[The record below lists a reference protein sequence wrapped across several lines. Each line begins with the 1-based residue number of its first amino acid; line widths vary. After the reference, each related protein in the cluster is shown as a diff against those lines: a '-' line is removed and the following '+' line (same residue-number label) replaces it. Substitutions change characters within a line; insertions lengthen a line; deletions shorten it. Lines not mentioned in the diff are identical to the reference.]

1 MRVRYSKYE
10 PGFDDL
16 SGADLMDMLQDF
28 LLDSGFNDPYNRYDP
43 DPNRSPTTEDLM
55 DALLEALMNQDRIPE
70 EWMQEA
76 RNAQNFQ
83 DTKLYRELQKL
94 MQRLQDEGFM
104 RMPTSDPGDP
114 AQGQGMQ
121 GEAQDTRLELTNKS
135 VDFLGLKSLR
145 NLLGA
150 LGKNNPGAH
159 ATRHYASGVE
169 TSGEIKPYE
178 FGDQP
183 TLNIGETL
191 KNMLLKGNGGLDL
204 GGIEE
209 SDLMVELSEYTAAMN
224 TVVLLDCSHSMIL
237 YGEDRFTPAKR
248 VALGL
253 AHLIRTQYPGD
264 QVRFGTFHDSAEEVP
279 LGKLPS
285 VQVGPYHT
293 NTAEGLKLA
302 RKLLRKM
309 GGEMKQ
315 IIMIT
320 DGKPSAL
327 TLPSGQIYKNAWG
340 LDPVILAETL
350 KEATMARKDGIPI
363 HTFMLARE
371 PELLAFVKKLTQIT
385 KGKAYMTTPGNIGRY
400 VLMDF
405 LTRKVSKN

>member
-16 SGADLMDMLQDF
+16 SGADLMDMIQDF
-28 LLDSGFNDPYNRYDP
+28 LMDSGFNDPYNRYQP
-43 DPNRSPTTEDLM
+43 DPNRAPTAEDLF
-55 DALLEALMNQDRIPE
+55 DALLQALLENDRVPE
-70 EWMQEA
+70 EWLEEA
-76 RNAQNFQ
+76 RNAKNQEN
-83 DTKLYRELQKL
+83 TRLYQEIQKL

-104 RMPTSDPGDP
+104 RLPGQDPTDPS
-114 AQGQGMQ
+114 QGQGMQ
-121 GEAQDTRLELTNKS
+121 GESQDTRLELTNKS

-145 NLLGA
+145 SLLGA
-150 LGKNNPGAH
+150 LGKNAPGAH
-159 ATRHYASGVE
+159 VTRHYASGVE
-169 TSGEIKPYE
+169 SSGETKTYE

-183 TLNIGETL
+183 NLNIGETL
-191 KNMLLKGNGGLDL
+191 KNLVTKGLDNL
-204 GGIEE
+204 EE
-209 SDLMVELSEYTAAMN
+209 SDMVIELSEYTASMN

-253 AHLIRTQYPGD
+253 SHLIRTQYPGD
-264 QVRFGTFHDSAEEVP
+264 QVRFGVFHDSAEEVP
-279 LGKLPS
+279 LGRLPT

-302 RKLLRKM
+302 RKILKKM
-309 GGEMKQ
+309 SGEMKQ

-350 KEATMARKDGIPI
+350 KEATLARKEGIPI

-405 LTRKVSKN
+405 LNRKVSRN

>member
-16 SGADLMDMLQDF
+16 TGAELMEMIQDF
-28 LLDSGFNDPYNRYDP
+28 LMDSGFSDPYNRYQP
-43 DPNRSPTTEDLM
+43 DPNRRPTAEDLY
-55 DALLEALMNQDRIPE
+55 DALLQALLEQGRIPE
-70 EWMQEA
+70 EWLREA
-76 RNAQNFQ
+76 RFANRKEE
-83 DTKLYRELQKL
+83 TRLYQEIQKL
-94 MQRLQDEGFM
+94 IQRLQDEGYI
-104 RMPTSDPGDP
+104 RLSD
-114 AQGQGMQ
+114 AETAYQGTQ
-121 GEAQDTRLELTNKS
+121 GEVQETRLELTNKS

-145 NLLGA
+145 SLLGS
-150 LGKNNPGAH
+150 LGKNAPGAH
-159 ATRHYASGVE
+159 FTRHYASGVE
-169 TSGEIKPYE
+169 SSGETKPYE

-183 TLNIGETL
+183 NLNIGETL
-191 KNMLLKGNGGLDL
+191 KQVVMKGLEN
-204 GGIEE
+204 IEE
-209 SDLMVELSEYTAAMN
+209 RDLVIELAEYTAAMN

-264 QVRFGTFHDSAEEVP
+264 QVRFGIFHDSAEEVP
-279 LGKLPS
+279 LGRLPT

-293 NTAEGLKLA
+293 NTAEGLRLA
-302 RKLLRKM
+302 RKMLRKM
-309 GGEMKQ
+309 SGEMKQ

-350 KEATMARKDGIPI
+350 KEAVLARKEGIPI

-371 PELLAFVKKLTQIT
+371 PELLAFVKKITQIT
-385 KGKAYMTTPGNIGRY
+385 KGKAYLTTPANIGRY

-405 LTRKVSKN
+405 LNRKVSRN

>member
-16 SGADLMDMLQDF
+16 TASELMDMLEDF
-28 LLDSGFNDPYNRYDP
+28 LLDSGFSDPYNRYDP
-43 DPNRSPTTEDLM
+43 DPDRQPSMEDLY
-55 DALLEALMNQDRIPE
+55 DALLQALLEQDRIPE
-70 EWMQEA
+70 EWLREA
-76 RNAQNFQ
+76 RFADRKE
-83 DTKLYRELQKL
+83 DTRLYREIQKL
-94 MQRLQDEGFM
+94 IQRLREEGFIQ
-104 RMPTSDPGDP
+104 P
-114 AQGQGMQ
+114 QGQETLEPSTGMGQQ
-121 GEAQDTRLELTNKS
+121 GQAQDVRIELTQKS
-135 VDFLGLKSLR
+135 VDFLGLRSLR
-145 NLLGA
+145 SLMGA

-169 TSGEIKPYE
+169 SSGETKPYE

-183 TLNIGETL
+183 NFNVGETL
-191 KNMLLKGNGGLDL
+191 KRVAVKGVENLEEGDL
-204 GGIEE
+204 V
-209 SDLMVELSEYTAAMN
+209 VELAEYTAAMN

-253 AHLIRTQYPGD
+253 SHLIRTQYPGD
-264 QVRFGTFHDSAEEVP
+264 QVRFGIFHDSAEEVP
-279 LGKLPS
+279 LGRLPT

-293 NTAEGLKLA
+293 NTAEGIKLA
-302 RKLLRKM
+302 RKMLKKM

-350 KEATMARKDGIPI
+350 KEATLARKEGIPI

-371 PELLAFVKKLTQIT
+371 PELLAFVKKITQIT
-385 KGKAYMTTPGNIGRY
+385 KGKAYLTTPGNIGKY
-400 VLMDF
+400 VLLDF

>member
-10 PGFDDL
+10 ASFDDL
-16 SGADLMDMLQDF
+16 TSAELMDMLEDF
-28 LLDSGFNDPYNRYDP
+28 LLDSGFSDPYNRYQPDP
-43 DPNRSPTTEDLM
+43 DRAPTLEDLY
-55 DALLEALMNQDRIPE
+55 DALLQALLEQDRIPE
-70 EWMQEA
+70 EWLREA
-76 RNAQNFQ
+76 RFANRKE
-83 DTKLYRELQKL
+83 DTRLYREIQKL
-94 MQRLQDEGFM
+94 IQRLQDEGFI
-104 RMPTSDPGDP
+104 RLPGDDP
-114 AQGQGMQ
+114 TDPNQGQGMQ
-121 GEAQDTRLELTNKS
+121 GEAQQTRLELTNKS
-135 VDFLGLKSLR
+135 VDFLGLRALRSLM
-145 NLLGA
+145 GA

-169 TSGEIKPYE
+169 ASGETKPYG

-183 TLNIGETL
+183 NLNVSETL
-191 KNMLLKGNGGLDL
+191 KRAAMKGMENLEEEDL
-204 GGIEE
+204 IIE
-209 SDLMVELSEYTAAMN
+209 LAEYTAAMN

-253 AHLIRTQYPGD
+253 SHLIRTQYPGD
-264 QVRFGTFHDSAEEVP
+264 QVRFGIFHDSAEEVP
-279 LGKLPS
+279 LGRLPT

-293 NTAEGLKLA
+293 NTAEGIKLA

-309 GGEMKQ
+309 GGEMRQ

-350 KEATMARKDGIPI
+350 KEATLARKEGIPI

-385 KGKAYMTTPGNIGRY
+385 RGKAYLTTPANIGRY

-405 LTRKVSKN
+405 LTRKISRN

>member
-10 PGFDDL
+10 ASLDDL
-16 SGADLMDMLQDF
+16 TSSELMDMLEDF
-28 LLDSGFNDPYNRYDP
+28 LLDSGFSDPYNRYQPDP
-43 DPNRSPTTEDLM
+43 DRQPTLEDLM
-55 DALLEALMNQDRIPE
+55 DALLQSLLEQDRIPE
-70 EWMQEA
+70 EWLQEA
-76 RNAQNFQ
+76 RNARERQN
-83 DTKLYRELQKL
+83 TRLYQELQKL
-94 MQRLQDEGFM
+94 IRRLQDEGFI
-104 RMPTSDPGDP
+104 RLSGNDPTDP

-121 GEAQDTRLELTNKS
+121 GEAQETRLELTNKS
-135 VDFLGLKSLR
+135 VDFLGLRSLR
-145 NLLGA
+145 SLMGA
-150 LGKNNPGAH
+150 LGKNNPGTH

-169 TSGEIKPYE
+169 ASGETKPYE

-183 TLNIGETL
+183 NLNVSETL
-191 KNMLLKGNGGLDL
+191 KRAAMKGMEKLEEEDL
-204 GGIEE
+204 IIE
-209 SDLMVELSEYTAAMN
+209 LAEYTAAMN

-253 AHLIRTQYPGD
+253 SHLIRTQYPGD
-264 QVRFGTFHDSAEEVP
+264 QVRFGIFHDSAEEVP
-279 LGKLPS
+279 LGRLPT

-293 NTAEGLKLA
+293 NTAEGIKLA

-309 GGEMKQ
+309 GGEMRQ

-350 KEATMARKDGIPI
+350 KEATLARKEGIPI

-385 KGKAYMTTPGNIGRY
+385 RGKAYLTTPANIGRY

-405 LTRKVSKN
+405 LTRKISRN

>member
-28 LLDSGFNDPYNRYDP
+28 LMDSGFSDPYNRYQPDP
-43 DPNRSPTTEDLM
+43 DRAPTAEDLF
-55 DALLEALMNQDRIPE
+55 DALLQALLENDRVPE
-70 EWMQEA
+70 EWLEEA
-76 RNAQNFQ
+76 RQARNPEN
-83 DTKLYRELQKL
+83 TRLYQEIQKL
-94 MQRLQDEGFM
+94 MQRLQDEGFI
-104 RMPTSDPGDP
+104 RLPGQDPTDP

-121 GEAQDTRLELTNKS
+121 GESQETRLELTNKS

-145 NLLGA
+145 TLLGA
-150 LGKNNPGAH
+150 LGKNAPGAH

-169 TSGEIKPYE
+169 SSGETNPYE

-183 TLNIGETL
+183 NLNLSETL
-191 KNMLLKGNGGLDL
+191 KSVVMKGLENL
-204 GGIEE
+204 EE
-209 SDLMVELSEYTAAMN
+209 SDMVIELSEYTASMN

-264 QVRFGTFHDSAEEVP
+264 QVRFGVFHDSAEEVP
-279 LGKLPS
+279 LGKLPM

-302 RKLLRKM
+302 RKILKKM

-350 KEATMARKDGIPI
+350 KEATLARKEGIPI

-385 KGKAYMTTPGNIGRY
+385 KGKAYMTTPANIGRY

-405 LTRKVSKN
+405 LNRKVSRN

>member
-16 SGADLMDMLQDF
+16 TASELMDMLEDF

-43 DPNRSPTTEDLM
+43 DPDRQPSMEDLY
-55 DALLEALMNQDRIPE
+55 DALLQALLEQDRIPE
-70 EWMQEA
+70 EWLREA
-76 RNAQNFQ
+76 RFA
-83 DTKLYRELQKL
+83 DRKEDSRLYREIQKL
-94 MQRLQDEGFM
+94 IQRLREEGFIQ
-104 RMPTSDPGDP
+104 
-114 AQGQGMQ
+114 QGQETLDPSTGMGQQ
-121 GEAQDTRLELTNKS
+121 GEAQDARIELTQKS
-135 VDFLGLKSLR
+135 VDFLGLRSLR
-145 NLLGA
+145 SLMGA

-169 TSGEIKPYE
+169 SSGETKSYE

-183 TLNIGETL
+183 NFNVGETL
-191 KNMLLKGNGGLDL
+191 KRVVVKGVENLEEHDL
-204 GGIEE
+204 V
-209 SDLMVELSEYTAAMN
+209 VELAEYTAAMN

-253 AHLIRTQYPGD
+253 SHLIRTQYPGD
-264 QVRFGTFHDSAEEVP
+264 QVRFGVFHDSAEEVP
-279 LGKLPS
+279 LGKLPT

-293 NTAEGLKLA
+293 NTAEGIKLA
-302 RKLLRKM
+302 RKMLKKM

-350 KEATMARKDGIPI
+350 KEATLARKEGVPI

-371 PELLAFVKKLTQIT
+371 SELLAFVKKITQIT
-385 KGKAYMTTPGNIGRY
+385 KGKAYLTTPGNIGKY
-400 VLMDF
+400 VLLDF

>member
-16 SGADLMDMLQDF
+16 TASELMDMLEDF

-43 DPNRSPTTEDLM
+43 DPDRQPSMEDLY
-55 DALLEALMNQDRIPE
+55 DALLQALLEQDRIPE
-70 EWMQEA
+70 EWLREA
-76 RNAQNFQ
+76 RFADRKE
-83 DTKLYRELQKL
+83 DTRLYREIQKL
-94 MQRLQDEGFM
+94 IQRLREEGFIQ
-104 RMPTSDPGDP
+104 
-114 AQGQGMQ
+114 QGQETLDPSTGMGQQ
-121 GEAQDTRLELTNKS
+121 GEAQDARIELTQKS
-135 VDFLGLKSLR
+135 VDFLGLRSLR
-145 NLLGA
+145 SLMGA

-169 TSGEIKPYE
+169 SSGETKSYE

-183 TLNIGETL
+183 NFNVGETL
-191 KNMLLKGNGGLDL
+191 KRVVVKGVENLEEHDL
-204 GGIEE
+204 
-209 SDLMVELSEYTAAMN
+209 VAELAEYTAAMN

-253 AHLIRTQYPGD
+253 SHLIRTQYPGD
-264 QVRFGTFHDSAEEVP
+264 QVRFGVFHDSAEEVP
-279 LGKLPS
+279 LGKLPT

-293 NTAEGLKLA
+293 NTAEGIKLA
-302 RKLLRKM
+302 RKMLKKM

-350 KEATMARKDGIPI
+350 KEATLARKEGVPI

-371 PELLAFVKKLTQIT
+371 SELLAFVKKITQIT
-385 KGKAYMTTPGNIGRY
+385 KGKAYLTTPGNIGKY
-400 VLMDF
+400 VLLDF

>member
-16 SGADLMDMLQDF
+16 TGAELMEMIQDF
-28 LLDSGFNDPYNRYDP
+28 LMDSGFSDPYNRYQP
-43 DPNRSPTTEDLM
+43 DPNRRPTAEDLY
-55 DALLEALMNQDRIPE
+55 DALLQALLEQGRIPE
-70 EWMQEA
+70 EWLREA
-76 RNAQNFQ
+76 RFANRKEE
-83 DTKLYRELQKL
+83 TRLYQEIQKL
-94 MQRLQDEGFM
+94 IQRLQDEGYI
-104 RMPTSDPGDP
+104 RLSDAETAD
-114 AQGQGMQ
+114 QGMQ
-121 GEAQDTRLELTNKS
+121 GEVQETRLELTNKS

-145 NLLGA
+145 SLLGS
-150 LGKNNPGAH
+150 LGKNAPGAH
-159 ATRHYASGVE
+159 FTRHYASGVE
-169 TSGEIKPYE
+169 SSGETKPYE

-183 TLNIGETL
+183 NLNIGETL
-191 KNMLLKGNGGLDL
+191 KQVVMKGLEN
-204 GGIEE
+204 IEE
-209 SDLMVELSEYTAAMN
+209 RDLVIELAEYTAAMN

-264 QVRFGTFHDSAEEVP
+264 QVRFGIFHDSAEEVP
-279 LGKLPS
+279 LGRLPT

-293 NTAEGLKLA
+293 NTAEGLRLA
-302 RKLLRKM
+302 RKMLRKM
-309 GGEMKQ
+309 SGEMKQ

-350 KEATMARKDGIPI
+350 KEAVLARKEGIPI

-371 PELLAFVKKLTQIT
+371 PELLAFVKKITQIT
-385 KGKAYMTTPGNIGRY
+385 KGKAYLTTPANIGRY

-405 LTRKVSKN
+405 LNRKVSRN

>member
-16 SGADLMDMLQDF
+16 TGADLMEMIQDF
-28 LLDSGFNDPYNRYDP
+28 LMDSGFSDPYNRYQP
-43 DPNRSPTTEDLM
+43 DPNRTPTAEDLY
-55 DALLEALMNQDRIPE
+55 DALLQALLEQGRIPE
-70 EWMQEA
+70 EWLREA
-76 RNAQNFQ
+76 RFANRKEE
-83 DTKLYRELQKL
+83 TRLYREIQKL
-94 MQRLQDEGFM
+94 IQRLQDEGYI
-104 RMPTSDPGDP
+104 RLSDAETAD
-114 AQGQGMQ
+114 QGMQ
-121 GEAQDTRLELTNKS
+121 GEVQETRLELTNKS

-145 NLLGA
+145 SLLGS
-150 LGKNNPGAH
+150 LGKNAPGAH
-159 ATRHYASGVE
+159 FTRYYASGVE
-169 TSGEIKPYE
+169 SSGETKPYE

-183 TLNIGETL
+183 NLNIGETL
-191 KNMLLKGNGGLDL
+191 KQVVMKGLEN
-204 GGIEE
+204 IEE
-209 SDLMVELSEYTAAMN
+209 RDLVIELAEYTAAMN

-264 QVRFGTFHDSAEEVP
+264 QVRFGIFHDSAEEVP
-279 LGKLPS
+279 LGRLPT

-293 NTAEGLKLA
+293 NTAEGLRLA
-302 RKLLRKM
+302 RKMLRKM
-309 GGEMKQ
+309 SGEMKQ

-350 KEATMARKDGIPI
+350 KEAVLARKEGIPI

-371 PELLAFVKKLTQIT
+371 PELLAFVKKITQIT
-385 KGKAYMTTPGNIGRY
+385 KGKAYLTTPANIGRY

-405 LTRKVSKN
+405 LNRKVSRN

>member
-16 SGADLMDMLQDF
+16 SGSDLMDMIQDF
-28 LLDSGFNDPYNRYDP
+28 LMDSGFSDPYNRYQP
-43 DPNRSPTTEDLM
+43 DPNRAPTAEDLF
-55 DALLEALMNQDRIPE
+55 DALLQALLENDRVPE
-70 EWMQEA
+70 DWLEEA
-76 RNAQNFQ
+76 RNAKNQEN
-83 DTKLYRELQKL
+83 TRLYQEIQKL
-94 MQRLQDEGFM
+94 MQRLQDEGFI
-104 RMPTSDPGDP
+104 RLPGQDPTDPS
-114 AQGQGMQ
+114 QGQGMQ
-121 GEAQDTRLELTNKS
+121 GESQETRLELTNKS

-145 NLLGA
+145 SLLGA
-150 LGKNNPGAH
+150 LGKNAPGAH
-159 ATRHYASGVE
+159 VTRHYASGVE
-169 TSGEIKPYE
+169 SSGETKPYE

-183 TLNIGETL
+183 NLNIGETL
-191 KNMLLKGNGGLDL
+191 KNVVTKGLDNL
-204 GGIEE
+204 EE
-209 SDLMVELSEYTAAMN
+209 GDMVIELSEYTASMN

-253 AHLIRTQYPGD
+253 SHLIRTQYPGD
-264 QVRFGTFHDSAEEVP
+264 QVRFGVFHDSAEEVP
-279 LGKLPS
+279 LGRLPT
-285 VQVGPYHT
+285 VQVGPFHT

-302 RKLLRKM
+302 RKMLKKM
-309 GGEMKQ
+309 SGEMKQ

-350 KEATMARKDGIPI
+350 KEATMARKEGIPI

-405 LTRKVSKN
+405 LNRKVSRN

>member
-16 SGADLMDMLQDF
+16 TGADLMEMLQDF
-28 LLDSGFNDPYNRYDP
+28 LMDSGFSDPYNRYQP
-43 DPNRSPTTEDLM
+43 DPNRVPTLEDLY
-55 DALLEALMNQDRIPE
+55 DALLQALMEQGRIPE
-70 EWMQEA
+70 EWLREA
-76 RNAQNFQ
+76 RFANRKEE
-83 DTKLYRELQKL
+83 TRLYREIQKL
-94 MQRLQDEGFM
+94 IQRLQDEGYI
-104 RMPTSDPGDP
+104 RLPGTEP
-114 AQGQGMQ
+114 PMGQGYQ
-121 GEAQDTRLELTNKS
+121 GEAQEVRIELTNKS

-145 NLLGA
+145 ALLGS
-150 LGKNNPGAH
+150 LGKNAPGAH
-159 ATRHYASGVE
+159 PTRHYASGVE
-169 TSGEIKPYE
+169 SSGETKPYE

-183 TLNIGETL
+183 NLHIGETL
-191 KNMLLKGNGGLDL
+191 KNVVMKGLENLAPEDL
-204 GGIEE
+204 V
-209 SDLMVELSEYTAAMN
+209 VELSEYTAAMN

-264 QVRFGTFHDSAEEVP
+264 QVRFCIFHDSAEEVP
-279 LGKLPS
+279 LGRLPT

-293 NTAEGLKLA
+293 NTAEGLRLA

-309 GGEMKQ
+309 SGEMKQ

-350 KEATMARKDGIPI
+350 KEATLARKEGIPI

-371 PELLAFVKKLTQIT
+371 PELLAFVKKITQIT
-385 KGKAYMTTPGNIGRY
+385 RGKAYLTTPANIGKY

-405 LTRKVSKN
+405 LNRKVSRN

>member
-16 SGADLMDMLQDF
+16 TGADLMEMIQDF
-28 LLDSGFNDPYNRYDP
+28 LMDSGFSDPYNRYQP
-43 DPNRSPTTEDLM
+43 DPNRTPTAEDLY
-55 DALLEALMNQDRIPE
+55 DALLQALLEQGRIPE
-70 EWMQEA
+70 EWLREA
-76 RNAQNFQ
+76 RFANRKEE
-83 DTKLYRELQKL
+83 TRLYREIQKL
-94 MQRLQDEGFM
+94 IQRLQDEGYI
-104 RMPTSDPGDP
+104 RLSDAETAD
-114 AQGQGMQ
+114 QGMQ
-121 GEAQDTRLELTNKS
+121 GEVQETRLELTNKS

-145 NLLGA
+145 SLLGS
-150 LGKNNPGAH
+150 LGKNAPGAH
-159 ATRHYASGVE
+159 FTRHYASGVE
-169 TSGEIKPYE
+169 SSGETKPYE

-183 TLNIGETL
+183 NLNIGETL
-191 KNMLLKGNGGLDL
+191 KQVVMKGLEN
-204 GGIEE
+204 IEE
-209 SDLMVELSEYTAAMN
+209 RDLAIELAEYTAAMN

-264 QVRFGTFHDSAEEVP
+264 QVRFGIFHDSAEEVP
-279 LGKLPS
+279 LGRLPT

-293 NTAEGLKLA
+293 NTAEGLRLA
-302 RKLLRKM
+302 RKMLRKM
-309 GGEMKQ
+309 SGEMKQ

-350 KEATMARKDGIPI
+350 KEAVLARKEGIPI

-371 PELLAFVKKLTQIT
+371 PELLAFVKKITQIT
-385 KGKAYMTTPGNIGRY
+385 KGKAYLTTPANIGRY

-405 LTRKVSKN
+405 LNRKVSRN

>member
-16 SGADLMDMLQDF
+16 TGADLMEMIQDF
-28 LLDSGFNDPYNRYDP
+28 LMDSGFSDPYNRYQP
-43 DPNRSPTTEDLM
+43 DPNRTPTAEDLY
-55 DALLEALMNQDRIPE
+55 DALLQALLEQGRIPE
-70 EWMQEA
+70 EWLREA
-76 RNAQNFQ
+76 RFANRKEE
-83 DTKLYRELQKL
+83 TRLYREIQKL
-94 MQRLQDEGFM
+94 IQRLQDEGYI
-104 RMPTSDPGDP
+104 RLSDAETAD
-114 AQGQGMQ
+114 QGMQ
-121 GEAQDTRLELTNKS
+121 GEVQETRLELTNKS

-145 NLLGA
+145 SLLGS
-150 LGKNNPGAH
+150 LGKNAPGAH
-159 ATRHYASGVE
+159 FTRHYASGVE
-169 TSGEIKPYE
+169 SSGETKPYE

-183 TLNIGETL
+183 NLNIGETL
-191 KNMLLKGNGGLDL
+191 KQVVMKGLEN
-204 GGIEE
+204 IEE
-209 SDLMVELSEYTAAMN
+209 RDLVIELAEYTAAMN

-264 QVRFGTFHDSAEEVP
+264 RVRFGIFHDSAEEVP
-279 LGKLPS
+279 LGRLPT

-293 NTAEGLKLA
+293 NTAEGLRLA
-302 RKLLRKM
+302 RKMLRKM
-309 GGEMKQ
+309 SGEMKQ

-350 KEATMARKDGIPI
+350 KEAVLARKEGIPI

-371 PELLAFVKKLTQIT
+371 PELLAFVKKITQIT
-385 KGKAYMTTPGNIGRY
+385 KGKAYLTTPANIGRY

-405 LTRKVSKN
+405 LNRKVSRN

>member
-16 SGADLMDMLQDF
+16 TGAELMEMIQDF
-28 LLDSGFNDPYNRYDP
+28 LMDSGFSDPYNRYQP
-43 DPNRSPTTEDLM
+43 DPNRRPTAEDLY
-55 DALLEALMNQDRIPE
+55 DALLQALLEQGRIPE
-70 EWMQEA
+70 EWLREA
-76 RNAQNFQ
+76 RFANRKEE
-83 DTKLYRELQKL
+83 TRLYQEIQKL
-94 MQRLQDEGFM
+94 IQRLQDEGYI
-104 RMPTSDPGDP
+104 RLSD
-114 AQGQGMQ
+114 AETAYQGTQ
-121 GEAQDTRLELTNKS
+121 GEVQETRLELTNKS

-145 NLLGA
+145 SLLGS
-150 LGKNNPGAH
+150 LGKNAPGAH
-159 ATRHYASGVE
+159 FTRHYASGVE
-169 TSGEIKPYE
+169 SSGETKPYE

-183 TLNIGETL
+183 NLNIGETL
-191 KNMLLKGNGGLDL
+191 KQVVMKGLEN
-204 GGIEE
+204 IEE
-209 SDLMVELSEYTAAMN
+209 RDLVIELAEYTAAMN

-264 QVRFGTFHDSAEEVP
+264 QVSFGIFHDSAEEVP
-279 LGKLPS
+279 LGRLPT

-293 NTAEGLKLA
+293 NTAEGLRLA
-302 RKLLRKM
+302 RKMLRKM
-309 GGEMKQ
+309 SGEMKQ

-327 TLPSGQIYKNAWG
+327 TLPSGQIHKNAWG

-350 KEATMARKDGIPI
+350 KEAVLARKEGIPI

-371 PELLAFVKKLTQIT
+371 PELLAFVKKITQIT
-385 KGKAYMTTPGNIGRY
+385 KGKAYLTTPANIGRY

-405 LTRKVSKN
+405 LNRKVSRN

>member
-16 SGADLMDMLQDF
+16 TGADLMDMIQDF
-28 LLDSGFNDPYNRYDP
+28 LMDSGFSDPYNRYQPDP
-43 DPNRSPTTEDLM
+43 DRTPTAEDLY
-55 DALLEALMNQDRIPE
+55 DALLQALLEQGRIPE
-70 EWMQEA
+70 EWLREA
-76 RNAQNFQ
+76 RFANRKEE
-83 DTKLYRELQKL
+83 TRLYREIQKL
-94 MQRLQDEGFM
+94 IQRLQDEGYI
-104 RMPTSDPGDP
+104 RLSDAETAD
-114 AQGQGMQ
+114 QGMR

-145 NLLGA
+145 TLLGS
-150 LGKNNPGAH
+150 LGKNAPGAH
-159 ATRHYASGVE
+159 VTRHFASGVE
-169 TSGEIKPYE
+169 SSGETKPYE

-183 TLNIGETL
+183 NINIGETL
-191 KNMLLKGNGGLDL
+191 KQVVMKGLEN
-204 GGIEE
+204 IEE
-209 SDLMVELSEYTAAMN
+209 RDLTIELSEYTAAMN

-264 QVRFGTFHDSAEEVP
+264 QVRFGVFHDSAEEVP
-279 LGKLPS
+279 LGRLPT

-293 NTAEGLKLA
+293 NTAEGLRLA
-302 RKLLRKM
+302 RKMLKKM
-309 GGEMKQ
+309 SGEMKQ

-350 KEATMARKDGIPI
+350 KEATLARKEGIPI

-385 KGKAYMTTPGNIGRY
+385 KGKAYLTTPGNIGRY

-405 LTRKVSKN
+405 LNRKVSRN

>member
-16 SGADLMDMLQDF
+16 TGSDLMDMLQDF
-28 LLDSGFNDPYNRYDP
+28 LMDSGFNDPYNRYEP
-43 DPNRSPTTEDLM
+43 DPNRQPSMEDMM
-55 DALLEALMNQDRIPE
+55 DALLQALLEQDRIPE
-70 EWMQEA
+70 EWLQEA

-83 DTKLYRELQKL
+83 DTKLYQELQKL
-94 MQRLQDEGFM
+94 MQRMQDEGFI
-104 RMPTSDPGDP
+104 RPQGDP
-114 AQGQGMQ
+114 NDSQGQGMQ
-121 GEAQDTRLELTNKS
+121 GEASETKLELTNKS

-145 NLLGA
+145 SLLGS
-150 LGKNNPGAH
+150 LGKNAPGAH

-169 TSGEIKPYE
+169 SSGETKAYE

-183 TLNIGETL
+183 TLNITETL
-191 KNMLLKGNGGLDL
+191 KNAVMKGMDNM
-204 GGIEE
+204 EA
-209 SDLMVELSEYTAAMN
+209 SDMVVELSEYTAAMN
-224 TVVLLDCSHSMIL
+224 TVLLLDCSHSMIL

-264 QVRFGTFHDSAEEVP
+264 QVKFATFHDSAEEIP
-279 LGKLPS
+279 WGKLPS

-302 RKLLRKM
+302 RKMLKKM
-309 GGEMKQ
+309 SGEMKQ

-350 KEATMARKDGIPI
+350 KEATLARKEGIPI

-405 LTRKVSKN
+405 LNRKVSRN

>member
-16 SGADLMDMLQDF
+16 TGSDLMDMLQDF
-28 LLDSGFNDPYNRYDP
+28 LMDSGFNDPYNRYEP
-43 DPNRSPTTEDLM
+43 DPNRQPSMEDMM
-55 DALLEALMNQDRIPE
+55 DALLQALLEQDRIPE
-70 EWMQEA
+70 EWLQEA
-76 RNAQNFQ
+76 RNSQNFQ
-83 DTKLYRELQKL
+83 DTKLYQELQKL
-94 MQRLQDEGFM
+94 MQRMQDEGFI
-104 RMPTSDPGDP
+104 RPQGDP
-114 AQGQGMQ
+114 ADAQGQGMQ
-121 GEAQDTRLELTNKS
+121 GEAGETKLELTNKS

-145 NLLGA
+145 SLLGS
-150 LGKNNPGAH
+150 LGKNAPGAH

-169 TSGEIKPYE
+169 SSGETKPYE

-183 TLNIGETL
+183 TLNITETL
-191 KNMLLKGNGGLDL
+191 KNAVMKGMDNMEAAD
-204 GGIEE
+204 
-209 SDLMVELSEYTAAMN
+209 MVVELSEYTAAMN
-224 TVVLLDCSHSMIL
+224 TVLLLDCSHSMIL

-264 QVRFGTFHDSAEEVP
+264 QVKFATFHDSAEEIP
-279 LGKLPS
+279 WGRLPS

-302 RKLLRKM
+302 RKMLKKM
-309 GGEMKQ
+309 SGEMKQ

-350 KEATMARKDGIPI
+350 KEATLARKEGIPI

-405 LTRKVSKN
+405 LNRKVSRN

>member
-10 PGFDDL
+10 ASLDDL
-16 SGADLMDMLQDF
+16 TSSELMDMLEDF
-28 LLDSGFNDPYNRYDP
+28 LLDSGFSDPYNRYQPDP
-43 DPNRSPTTEDLM
+43 DRQPTLEDLM
-55 DALLEALMNQDRIPE
+55 DALLQSLLEQDRIPE
-70 EWMQEA
+70 EWLQEA
-76 RNAQNFQ
+76 RNTRERQN
-83 DTKLYRELQKL
+83 TRLYQELQKL
-94 MQRLQDEGFM
+94 IQRLQDEGFI
-104 RMPTSDPGDP
+104 RLGNDPTDP

-121 GEAQDTRLELTNKS
+121 GEAQETRLELTNKS
-135 VDFLGLKSLR
+135 VDFLGLRSLR
-145 NLLGA
+145 SLMGA

-169 TSGEIKPYE
+169 ASGETKPYE

-183 TLNIGETL
+183 NLNVSETL
-191 KNMLLKGNGGLDL
+191 KRAAMKGMENLEEEDL
-204 GGIEE
+204 IIE
-209 SDLMVELSEYTAAMN
+209 LAEYTAAMN

-253 AHLIRTQYPGD
+253 SHLIRTQYPGD
-264 QVRFGTFHDSAEEVP
+264 QVRFGIFHDSAEEVP
-279 LGKLPS
+279 LGRLPT

-293 NTAEGLKLA
+293 NTAEGIKLA

-309 GGEMKQ
+309 GGEMRQ

-350 KEATMARKDGIPI
+350 KEATLARKEGIPI

-385 KGKAYMTTPGNIGRY
+385 RGKAYLTTPANIGRY

-405 LTRKVSKN
+405 LTRKISRN

>member
-28 LLDSGFNDPYNRYDP
+28 LMDSGFSDPYNRYQPDP
-43 DPNRSPTTEDLM
+43 DRAPTAEDLF
-55 DALLEALMNQDRIPE
+55 DALLQALLENDRVPE
-70 EWMQEA
+70 EWLEEVRQA
-76 RNAQNFQ
+76 RNPEN
-83 DTKLYRELQKL
+83 TRLYQEIQKL
-94 MQRLQDEGFM
+94 MQRLQDEGFI
-104 RMPTSDPGDP
+104 RLPGQDPTDP

-121 GEAQDTRLELTNKS
+121 GESQETRLELTNKS

-145 NLLGA
+145 TLLGA
-150 LGKNNPGAH
+150 LGKNAPGAH

-169 TSGEIKPYE
+169 SSGETKPYE

-183 TLNIGETL
+183 NLNLSETL
-191 KNMLLKGNGGLDL
+191 KSVVMKGLENL
-204 GGIEE
+204 EE
-209 SDLMVELSEYTAAMN
+209 SDMVIELSEYTASMN

-264 QVRFGTFHDSAEEVP
+264 QVRFGVFHDSAEEVP
-279 LGKLPS
+279 LGKLPM

-302 RKLLRKM
+302 RKILKKM

-350 KEATMARKDGIPI
+350 KEATLARKEGIPI

-385 KGKAYMTTPGNIGRY
+385 KGKAYMTTPANIGRY

-405 LTRKVSKN
+405 LNRKVSRN

>member
-16 SGADLMDMLQDF
+16 TGADLMEMIQDF
-28 LLDSGFNDPYNRYDP
+28 LMDSGFSDPYNRYQP
-43 DPNRSPTTEDLM
+43 DPNRRPTAEDLY
-55 DALLEALMNQDRIPE
+55 DALLQALLEQGRIPE
-70 EWMQEA
+70 EWLREA
-76 RNAQNFQ
+76 RFANRKEE
-83 DTKLYRELQKL
+83 TRLYREIQKL
-94 MQRLQDEGFM
+94 IQRLQDEGYI
-104 RMPTSDPGDP
+104 RLSDAETAD
-114 AQGQGMQ
+114 QGMQ
-121 GEAQDTRLELTNKS
+121 GEVQETRLELTNKS

-145 NLLGA
+145 SLLGS
-150 LGKNNPGAH
+150 LGKNAPGAH
-159 ATRHYASGVE
+159 FTRHYASGVE
-169 TSGEIKPYE
+169 SSGETKPYE

-183 TLNIGETL
+183 NLNIGETL
-191 KNMLLKGNGGLDL
+191 KQVVMKGLEN
-204 GGIEE
+204 IEE
-209 SDLMVELSEYTAAMN
+209 RDLVIELAEYTAAMN

-264 QVRFGTFHDSAEEVP
+264 QVRFGIFHDSAEEVP
-279 LGKLPS
+279 LGRLPT

-293 NTAEGLKLA
+293 NTAEGLRLA
-302 RKLLRKM
+302 RKMLRKM
-309 GGEMKQ
+309 SGEMKQ

-350 KEATMARKDGIPI
+350 KEAVLARKEGIPI

-371 PELLAFVKKLTQIT
+371 PELLAFVKKITQIT
-385 KGKAYMTTPGNIGRY
+385 KGKAYLTTPANIGKY

-405 LTRKVSKN
+405 LNRKVSRN

>member
-16 SGADLMDMLQDF
+16 TGADLMEMIQDF
-28 LLDSGFNDPYNRYDP
+28 LMDSGFSDPYNRYQP
-43 DPNRSPTTEDLM
+43 DPNRTPTAEDLY
-55 DALLEALMNQDRIPE
+55 DALLQALLEQGRIPE
-70 EWMQEA
+70 EWLREA
-76 RNAQNFQ
+76 RFANRKEE
-83 DTKLYRELQKL
+83 TRLYREIQKL
-94 MQRLQDEGFM
+94 IQRLQDEGYI
-104 RMPTSDPGDP
+104 RLSDAETAD
-114 AQGQGMQ
+114 QGMQ
-121 GEAQDTRLELTNKS
+121 GEVQETRLELTNKS

-145 NLLGA
+145 SLLGS
-150 LGKNNPGAH
+150 LGKNAPGAH
-159 ATRHYASGVE
+159 FTRHYASGVE
-169 TSGEIKPYE
+169 SSGETKPYE

-183 TLNIGETL
+183 NLNIGETL
-191 KNMLLKGNGGLDL
+191 KQVVMKGLEN
-204 GGIEE
+204 IEE
-209 SDLMVELSEYTAAMN
+209 RDLVIELAEYTAAMN

-264 QVRFGTFHDSAEEVP
+264 QVSFGIFHDSAEEVP
-279 LGKLPS
+279 LGRLPT

-293 NTAEGLKLA
+293 NTAEGLRLA
-302 RKLLRKM
+302 RKMLRKM
-309 GGEMKQ
+309 SGEMKQ

-350 KEATMARKDGIPI
+350 KEAVLARKEGIPI

-371 PELLAFVKKLTQIT
+371 PELLAFVKKITQIT
-385 KGKAYMTTPGNIGRY
+385 KGKAYLTTPANIGRY

-405 LTRKVSKN
+405 LNRKVSRN